1 MKGDLITNDLFKPV
15 KWDDIKGG
23 ELTVYL
29 NASERKAIFSKIGY
43 SVDKQGF
50 LIDEK
55 TKQRVK
61 ISEGIELKPED
72 IKGVMAG
79 SHILIRNIGDL
90 AEELAKRNEL
100 KITPSK

>member
-1 MKGDLITNDLFKPV
+1 MAKELFKPAR
-15 KWDDIKGG
+15 WEDIKGG

-29 NASERKAIFSKIGY
+29 DQKARTATLSKIGY
-43 SVDKQGF
+43 SVDSEGF

-61 ISEGIELKPED
+61 ISEGIELKPSD
-72 IKGVMAG
+72 IKGVIAG
-79 SHILIRNIGDL
+79 SHILVRNIGDL

-100 KITPSK
+100 KITPSD